1 MTEPDNKE
9 PVFMAQLDAFGK
21 PEKVDIT
28 KYSIKIMC
36 SEPGCMQI
44 RYINPQD
51 RFQVKTCK
59 PHSRAARLKS
69 RASRAR
75 DKRKNSKSSNIAPT
89 SSNDGS

>member
-36 SEPGCMQI
+36 NEPGCMQI

-59 PHSRAARLKS
+59 PHSRVARLKS
-69 RASRAR
+69 RAERAR
-75 DKRKNSKSSNIAPT
+75 NKRKSNKSSNTAPDQ
-89 SSNDGS
+89 SDNGS